1 MSETLLPPPEP
12 SDWRGLLQSRDLT
25 VGHRLAIANH
35 AIAVARNAL
44 DTQIDVRAHVVEEML
59 CARIVELERDQRV
72 RDQIVATVSHEMR
85 TPLAAIGGYVE
96 LLQMGTRGPL
106 NERQL
111 FDLERI
117 HRAYE
122 HLLHIVNDLLSYHK
136 LVAGLFTFDITNVSI
151 GDAVAAVADLVAP
164 QAAER
169 KITLEIEQ
177 PVSSVIVLADQE
189 RVRQIL
195 VNLLGNAIKY
205 TEPGGIVRLRATVR
219 DDAAVVEVEDTGI
232 GIPDDSLETIFRPF
246 TQLKSERGAGLGLAI
261 SRDMARGMGGEL
273 SVTSTVGEGSCF
285 ALQLP
290 FGTGPF
296 HMRLTT

>member
-1 MSETLLPPPEP
+1 MANSTP
-12 SDWRGLLQSRDLT
+12 SRDLT
-25 VGHRLAIANH
+25 VGHRLAIANK
-35 AIAVARNAL
+35 AIAVARDAL
-44 DTQIDVRAHVVEEML
+44 GARVDARAHVAEQLL
-59 CARIVELERDQRV
+59 CARIVELEHEQHV
-72 RDQIVATVSHEMR
+72 RDQIVATMSHEMR

-106 NERQL
+106 NDLQR

-122 HLLHIVNDLLSYHK
+122 HLLHIVNDFMSHHK
-136 LVAGLFTFDITNVSI
+136 LIPELFTFDITTVSV

-164 QAAER
+164 QAAQR
-169 KITLEIEQ
+169 RITLKIEH
-177 PVSSVIVLADQE
+177 PAPSVIVLADQE
-189 RVRQIL
+189 CVRQIL

-205 TEPGGIVRLRATVR
+205 TEPGGTVRLRATVR

-246 TQLKSERGAGLGLAI
+246 TQLKSEGGARLGLAI

-290 FGTGPF
+290 FGTRPL
-296 HMRLTT
+296 HMPLTT